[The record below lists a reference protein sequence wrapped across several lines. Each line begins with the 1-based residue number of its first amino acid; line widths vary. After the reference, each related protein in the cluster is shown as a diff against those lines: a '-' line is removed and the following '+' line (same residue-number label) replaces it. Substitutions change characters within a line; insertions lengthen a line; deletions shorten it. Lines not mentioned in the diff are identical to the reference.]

1 MNTKNAF
8 SAVQNKSKRT
18 VAETANNAINAIPA
32 ADNLKVANDLIR
44 KNCGTPI
51 PQANK
56 LLPNLPPH
64 SNAAAK
70 PFTAISKKLNPK
82 LNLPRH
88 NAATSSWTPPTS
100 NAASASWF

>member
-8 SAVQNKSKRT
+8 SVAQNRSKKT
-18 VAETANNAINAIPA
+18 VAETVNNAINVMPA

-44 KNCGTPI
+44 KNCGKPI
-51 PQANK
+51 PQANR

-70 PFTAISKKLNPK
+70 PFTAISKKPNPK
-82 LNLPRH
+82 PNLPLH
-88 NAATSSWTPPTS
+88 PKQTSSWTPPTS
-100 NAASASWF
+100 DAALASWF